1 MNAGPISH
9 TPKPGTC
16 IRVKESMFGNPPI
29 IAGPPLSLS
38 FEQALNQVMNGL
50 STMLLE
56 KNRKYGNSALNPI
69 RVFSKAEPR
78 EQILV
83 RMDDKLSR
91 IRTAAP
97 GDEEDAISDLIG
109 YLLLMRTGEVMDG
122 K

>member
-1 MNAGPISH
+1 MSPDMME
-9 TPKPGTC
+9 KPHI
-16 IRVKESMFGNPPI
+16 IRARSPLFGMPPVTSGPPI
-29 IAGPPLSLS
+29 ELT
-38 FEQALNQVMNGL
+38 FERALNQVITSL
-50 STMLLE
+50 SDMLLE

-97 GDEEDAISDLIG
+97 GDEEDAIQDLIG
-109 YLLLMRTGEVMDG
+109 YLLLLRVGEVLDG
-122 K
+122 V